1 MFSDSYMGRRIHR
14 RICGKPDVLIFKPAG
29 IQRTHLEEI
38 LLALDEYEAL
48 RLSDIEQLTM
58 QQWANTMK
66 ISSATFNRLVQ
77 SGHEKITNAIVYGKV
92 IRIADK

>member
-1 MFSDSYMGRRIHR
+1 MGRRIHR
-14 RICGKPDVLIFKPAG
+14 HICGRPDVLVFKPAG
-29 IQRTHLEEI
+29 IKRNNLEEN

-48 RLSDIEQLTM
+48 RLCDIEKLTM
-58 QQWANTMK
+58 QQWADKMK

>member
-1 MFSDSYMGRRIHR
+1 MGRKCHKYIH
-14 RICGKPDVLIFKPAG
+14 GKPDVLIFKPAG

-38 LLALDEYEAL
+38 VLWIDEYEAL
-48 RLSDIEQLTM
+48 RLSDIEKLTM
-58 QQWANTMK
+58 QQWADKMK

-92 IRIADK
+92 IRISEK